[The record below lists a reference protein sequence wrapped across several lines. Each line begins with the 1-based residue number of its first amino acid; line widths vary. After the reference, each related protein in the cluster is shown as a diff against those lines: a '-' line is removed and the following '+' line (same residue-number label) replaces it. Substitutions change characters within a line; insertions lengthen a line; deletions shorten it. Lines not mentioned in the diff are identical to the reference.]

1 MPAEADLIR
10 FIEKFTFEENNVS
23 SPAKRT
29 LIDYLAAGGIKTFRY
44 TNEFW
49 TSRQRQA
56 ASIHEISYRA
66 CFKPQLPRFFINLL
80 TKPKDTVYDPFAGR
94 GTTTIEAALMGRKTI
109 ANDINPLSRIFSE
122 PRLAVPSIEQ
132 VSNRLAEISFQ
143 KASINDLDL
152 SMFYHSQ
159 TESEL
164 RSLRGYLTEKQEES
178 LDDNIDRWI
187 RMVATNRL
195 TGHSKGF
202 FSVYTMPPNQAV
214 SAARQEI
221 LNLRRGQTPEYRDV
235 KTIILKKSY
244 QLMRNLTDEQL
255 RNLKIAAKSA
265 VFLQN
270 DAAETENI
278 PTASVNLTVTSPP
291 FLNIVQYSQDNW
303 LRCWF
308 NNIALDGLEKQMT
321 MATSLNQ
328 WSSAM
333 GSVFNELYRIT
344 RPGGWVAFEVG
355 EVRSGKIRLEEQV
368 IPIGVHSGFKCVG
381 VVVNQQTFTKTSNIW
396 GIKNNYSGTNSNRIV
411 LFSKNMS
418 G

>member
-1 MPAEADLIR
+1 MPVEADLIS
-10 FIEKFTFEENNVS
+10 FIEKFTCAENNAS

-56 ASIHEISYRA
+56 SSIHEISYRA
-66 CFKPQLPRFFINLL
+66 CFKPQLPRFFISLL

-109 ANDINPLSRIFSE
+109 ANDINPLSRILSE
-122 PRLAVPSIEQ
+122 PRLASPSIDQ
-132 VSNRLAEISFQ
+132 VSNRLAEIPFQ
-143 KASINDLDL
+143 KASKNDLDL

-159 TESEL
+159 TESEP
-164 RSLRGYLTEKQEES
+164 RSLRSYLAKKQEES

-214 SAARQEI
+214 SAARQEK
-221 LNLRRGQTPEYRDV
+221 LNLKRSQNPEYRDV
-235 KTIILKKSY
+235 KTIILKKSC
-244 QLMRNLTDEQL
+244 QLIRNLTDEQL
-255 RNLKIAAKSA
+255 GNLRNAAKSA

-291 FLNIVQYSQDNW
+291 FLNIVQYFIS
-303 LRCWF
+303 C
-308 NNIALDGLEKQMT
+308 
-321 MATSLNQ
+321 
-328 WSSAM
+328 
-333 GSVFNELYRIT
+333 
-344 RPGGWVAFEVG
+344 
-355 EVRSGKIRLEEQV
+355 
-368 IPIGVHSGFKCVG
+368 
-381 VVVNQQTFTKTSNIW
+381 
-396 GIKNNYSGTNSNRIV
+396 
-411 LFSKNMS
+411 
-418 G
+418 